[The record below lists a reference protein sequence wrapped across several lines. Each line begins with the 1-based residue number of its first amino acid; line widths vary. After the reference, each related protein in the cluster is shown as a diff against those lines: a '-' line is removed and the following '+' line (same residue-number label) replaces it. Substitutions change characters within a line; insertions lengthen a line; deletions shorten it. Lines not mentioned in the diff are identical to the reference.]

1 MIEDAT
7 IFSRFKALIFDLDG
21 TLIDSEPWHLKAWNE
36 VLAEYSLPLIDYEYI
51 MSVGG
56 IRSSEICRMMLEKAD
71 RTDLDPIK
79 LADLKTQ
86 IYRSKYMQN
95 IEFYDS
101 IARYLKK
108 AHELDL
114 KTAVATGSQL
124 PETEALLK
132 RHGLYDYV
140 QTIVS
145 SDQVKNCRKAFGK
158 VCAVDK
164 VTLNIY
170 NREVF
175 GLVGSNGAG
184 KSTLLRIIAGILK
197 PDEGQVLVDNEAVYE
212 NDKRKA
218 SVFYIPDDSYVPL
231 NYTPENLM
239 DFYRNYYPGFHKEK
253 YHRLMKQF
261 QMDEKRRISTFS
273 KGMKKQLM
281 VILGISA
288 NTRYLLG
295 DETFDGLD
303 PVMRQAVKSLFASEI
318 MNRDFAPV
326 IASHNLRE
334 LEDICDHVGLLHK
347 GGILLSKELE
357 EMKRNI
363 HKVQCVF
370 SNKAKEYE
378 LMRDLDILKVS
389 HQGSLLMITARGT
402 KEEILHTVE
411 EKCPLFHEVIPLSL
425 EEIFISETEVAG
437 YEIQNL
443 F

>member
-1 MIEDAT
+1 MIE
-7 IFSRFKALIFDLDG
+7 
-21 TLIDSEPWHLKAWNE
+21 
-36 VLAEYSLPLIDYEYI
+36 
-51 MSVGG
+51 
-56 IRSSEICRMMLEKAD
+56 
-71 RTDLDPIK
+71 
-79 LADLKTQ
+79 
-86 IYRSKYMQN
+86 
-95 IEFYDS
+95 
-101 IARYLKK
+101 
-108 AHELDL
+108 
-114 KTAVATGSQL
+114 
-124 PETEALLK
+124 
-132 RHGLYDYV
+132 
-140 QTIVS
+140 
-145 SDQVKNCRKAFGK
+145 VKNCRKAFGK

-334 LEDICDHVGLLHK
+334 LEDICDHVGFLHK